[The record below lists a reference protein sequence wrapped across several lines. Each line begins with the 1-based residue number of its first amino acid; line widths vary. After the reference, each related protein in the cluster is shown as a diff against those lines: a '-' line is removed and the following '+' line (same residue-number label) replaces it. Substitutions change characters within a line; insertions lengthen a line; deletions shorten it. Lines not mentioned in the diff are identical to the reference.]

1 MIDKSLLYNIALSAL
16 RLNHQTTDP
25 DNDKTLAVKQLRL
38 IYPLALSK
46 TLADMDLNK
55 TATKFKIELLAKTHP
70 HWKYV
75 YKYPTNCAKFRKIV
89 SPFAVDNKLTVVP
102 SATEVVDNIDVILT
116 NEPEAYAEVIFSTV
130 NLSALN
136 PNAAMAVGFQMA
148 LMCPALVVGKGSTSL
163 RQSILQEYVL
173 YKAEAQEDDSNE
185 NVDTTPDEFKSE
197 FIMARLGGNIWPSR
211 T

>member
-1 MIDKSLLYNIALSAL
+1 MVDKPLLYNIALSAL
-16 RLNHQTTDP
+16 RLNHQTSDP

-46 TLADMDLNK
+46 SLADMDLNG
-55 TATKFKIELLAKTHP
+55 TATKLKLELLAKTHP
-70 HWKYV
+70 HWEYV
-75 YKYPTNCAKFRKIV
+75 YKYPVNCAKFRKIV
-89 SPFAVDNKLTVVP
+89 SPFAVDNKMTLIP
-102 SATEVVDNIDVILT
+102 SATEVVEDVSSILS
-116 NEPEAYAEVIFSTV
+116 NEPEAYAEIIPSNV
-130 NLSALN
+130 NLSSLN

-148 LMCPALVVGKGSTSL
+148 LMCPALVVGKGSTAL
-163 RQSILQEYVL
+163 RQSVFNEYKI

-197 FIMARLGGNIWPSR
+197 FIMARLGGSAWHIK